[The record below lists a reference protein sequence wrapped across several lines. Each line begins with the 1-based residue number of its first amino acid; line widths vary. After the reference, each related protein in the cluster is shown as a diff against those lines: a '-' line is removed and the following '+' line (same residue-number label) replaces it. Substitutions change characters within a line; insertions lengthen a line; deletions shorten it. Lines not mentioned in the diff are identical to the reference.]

1 MSQTIEVISIIL
13 ALTEHSINVIMIIIK
28 MIISMSL
35 CRYCAKQSISSTL
48 PAPRDSIIT
57 LEDGAVVESF

>member
-13 ALTEHSINVIMIIIK
+13 ALTEHSINVIMIIKI
-28 MIISMSL
+28 IISMSL

>member
-13 ALTEHSINVIMIIIK
+13 ALTEHSINVIMIIKI
-28 MIISMSL
+28 IISMSL
-35 CRYCAKQSISSTL
+35 CRYYAKQSISSTL